1 MRWGSWGRFC
11 FFVVVPFSWMN
22 LLLLKDNQ
30 THHRCSMLFC
40 CKKTTFSNLTWCFSI
55 IFKFWLFK
63 NMFLWWE
70 NMRFVF
76 FRYSFGLHP
85 KNNITQPT
93 KKMLKP
99 NQKITVKFLSS
110 FFGLFFAGQT
120 WTGTTGTCWTAGWLP
135 LPCGTTTSK
144 PMGPHDLTN
153 GLPQNL

>member
-30 THHRCSMLFC
+30 THHRCSMFFC

-55 IFKFWLFK
+55 IFKCWLFK

-70 NMRFVF
+70 NMPFVLF
-76 FRYSFGLHP
+76 KYSFGLHP
-85 KNNITQPT
+85 NKSHHSTPKKCWSPT
-93 KKMLKP
+93 K
-99 NQKITVKFLSS
+99 KITVKSS
-110 FFGLFFAGQT
+110 LFVFVVLFFAGET
-120 WTGTTGTCWTAGWLP
+120 WTGTCWTAGWLP